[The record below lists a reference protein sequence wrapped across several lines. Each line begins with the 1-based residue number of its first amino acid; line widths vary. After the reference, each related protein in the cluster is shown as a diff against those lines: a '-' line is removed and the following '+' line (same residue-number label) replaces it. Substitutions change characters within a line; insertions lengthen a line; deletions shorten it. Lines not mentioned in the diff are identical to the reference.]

1 MGRSKSPLKNP
12 EQEPIEFEVFTSGEH
27 LDGSCQWRRYSDADL
42 DEIVSTY
49 NPKHF
54 RAPLL
59 VTAKNDHAH
68 PGSPEYVS
76 EDPLLSHGIP
86 VALKREGSKLK
97 AVFDSVSEPF
107 RRWVDEKRIPGFSVA
122 LYEPQ
127 DVRNPYPGK
136 HALRHIATVLHP
148 AVKGNGMPG
157 FSEDDPGVEKLE
169 DYDLSE
175 GVAFGFS
182 EGTETVAMLLGKLRD
197 YLIEKDG
204 REDAEKVLPAG
215 LIQQIAFA
223 AASPSQ
229 YADKWE
235 VDDLRRR
242 VERLETQEEE
252 EIYMSEN
259 TAPTVSQVEASEL
272 EQQRAQLE
280 ADRAAFEEA
289 KTNTQKELCS
299 ARAELARMQAA
310 MYCEKTFSPEQ
321 LEPTK
326 VEFSEG
332 KPASVIDFVASLNE
346 WQRPF
351 FEEWV
356 QRQPAPT
363 QESAPVHD
371 PALFSEVTGG
381 TSNPLPKTERG
392 DSEFDEASVD
402 RDARI
407 RAYATEY
414 KCTYREA
421 MEVVK

>member
-1 MGRSKSPLKNP
+1 MQMGKSKSPPQQPL
-12 EQEPIEFEVFTSGEH
+12 ELEVFTSGKH
-27 LDGSCQWRRYSDADL
+27 LDSGYHWREYSDADL

-49 NPKHF
+49 DPKHF

-59 VTAKNDHAH
+59 VTAKNDHTH

-86 VALKREGSKLK
+86 SALKREGSKLK
-97 AVFDSVSEPF
+97 AVFNSVSEPF

-169 DYDLSE
+169 NYDLSE
-175 GVAFGFS
+175 GVAVGFS
-182 EGTETVAMLLGKLRD
+182 EGTETVAVLLSKLRD

-204 REDAEKVLPAG
+204 REDAQKVLPSE

-223 AASPSQ
+223 AALPSQ
-229 YADKWE
+229 YANKWE

-242 VERLETQEEE
+242 VEKLENQEEE

-259 TAPTVSQVEASEL
+259 TAPALQDEISDL
-272 EQQRAQLE
+272 ERQRAQLE
-280 ADRAAFEEA
+280 SDRAAFEEA
-289 KTNTQKELCS
+289 KTSSQKELCD

-332 KPASVIDFVASLNE
+332 KAASVIDFVASLNS

-356 QRQPAPT
+356 QRQPAPVS
-363 QESAPVHD
+363 EPAPARD

-381 TSNPLPKTERG
+381 TSNPLPKAERG
-392 DSEFDEASVD
+392 DSEFDEASLD

-407 RAYATEY
+407 RAYATEH
-414 KCTYREA
+414 KISFREA
-421 MEVVK
+421 YEVVK